1 MNVLSG
7 IGADYDQSEHQRDLR
22 PADKRHRVTLF

>member
-1 MNVLSG
+1 MNLLSG
-7 IGADYDQSEHQRDLR
+7 IARDYDQSEHKRDLR